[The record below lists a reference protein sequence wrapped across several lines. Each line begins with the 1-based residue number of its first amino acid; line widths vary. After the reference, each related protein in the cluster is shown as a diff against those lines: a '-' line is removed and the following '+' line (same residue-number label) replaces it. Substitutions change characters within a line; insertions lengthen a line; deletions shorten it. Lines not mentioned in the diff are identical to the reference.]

1 MISYA
6 PDFHINEQHA
16 FHEKERES
24 KVSHSLISLS
34 KKGKLLYLKNNLSTL
49 EVSSK
54 SLASKELISF
64 PFKGNGED
72 GEEPMREGKSSE
84 TTHSTIPRKELM
96 RWMQRRCQ
104 KGCRISLVFRLFLL
118 SSS

>member
-1 MISYA
+1 MM
-6 PDFHINEQHA
+6 
-16 FHEKERES
+16 
-24 KVSHSLISLS
+24 
-34 KKGKLLYLKNNLSTL
+34 KGFRVIGVGQRTQ
-49 EVSSK
+49 VG
-54 SLASKELISF
+54 AR
-64 PFKGNGED
+64 NGED